1 MKKKFSLL
9 ALALASC
16 VTALAG
22 NPLTSQAAEIPQL
35 GPSRIW
41 GTMTKAGNDTI
52 IFDNQSGE
60 SYQGDIVI
68 HISEDTKILDAQNG
82 FPVSPDSIQD
92 GQTAY
97 AYVGPAMTMSIPP
110 QTNSP
115 MILTEIPADY
125 KVPDYVTVKSMEDKG
140 AAYLL
145 TAADGSE
152 FTVPKDCTIIPYLTR
167 NMVFLTD
174 LTEGRTCLIWSDAAS
189 SAYKIV
195 LFAQNADDGDKPA
208 DGAETVL
215 PAYGWFEEDG
225 LIYFRNEDGSLVK
238 GFIQV
243 GEQIFFLNTE
253 TGAMQTG
260 LITIGD
266 TTFNMFA
273 DGTFRIETN

>member
-1 MKKKFSLL
+1 MKKKLTLL
-9 ALALASC
+9 ALTLAGC

-35 GPSRIW
+35 SPSRIW

-52 IFDNQSGE
+52 LFDNQSGE
-60 SYQGDIVI
+60 SFHGEIVI

-82 FPVSPDSIQD
+82 FPVSFDTIED

-97 AYVGPAMTMSIPP
+97 AYIGPAMTMSLPP

-115 MILTEIPADY
+115 VILTEIPADY
-125 KVPDYVTVKSMEDKG
+125 KVPDYVTVKSLEDKG
-140 AAYLL
+140 AVYLL

-152 FTVPKDCTIIPYLTR
+152 FRVPKDCTIIPYLTR

-174 LTEGRTCLIWSDAAS
+174 LTEGRTCLIWSDAD
-189 SAYKIV
+189 SAAHKIV
-195 LFAQNADDGDKPA
+195 LFARNTEDEDEISDGTIDA
-208 DGAETVL
+208 L
-215 PAYGWFEEDG
+215 PAYGWFEENG
-225 LIYFRNEDGSLVK
+225 QIYFRKEDGSLQK

-243 GEQIFFLNTE
+243 GNQIFFLNTE

-260 LITIGD
+260 PITIGD

-273 DGTFRIETN
+273 DGTFRMETN

>member
-1 MKKKFSLL
+1 
-9 ALALASC
+9 
-16 VTALAG
+16 
-22 NPLTSQAAEIPQL
+22 
-35 GPSRIW
+35 
-41 GTMTKAGNDTI
+41 
-52 IFDNQSGE
+52 
-60 SYQGDIVI
+60 
-68 HISEDTKILDAQNG
+68 
-82 FPVSPDSIQD
+82 
-92 GQTAY
+92 
-97 AYVGPAMTMSIPP
+97 
-110 QTNSP
+110 
-115 MILTEIPADY
+115 
-125 KVPDYVTVKSMEDKG
+125 
-140 AAYLL
+140 
-145 TAADGSE
+145 
-152 FTVPKDCTIIPYLTR
+152 
-167 NMVFLTD
+167 MVFLTD

-208 DGAETVL
+208 DGVETVL

-225 LIYFRNEDGSLVK
+225 RIYFRNEDGSLVK